1 MSITVDLRIDDKSW
15 ERISDLKAVCESAIQ
30 RAANRVEPNLSI
42 AVDVLLSDD
51 DQLAEL
57 NEAWRGKAGPT
68 DVLSFPADPR
78 ERPFIGDIAVTI
90 GVAERDAAQFGKP
103 LDAHLTHLLV
113 HGVLH
118 LLGYDHET
126 DGQAAIMED
135 LERDILSDLGY
146 ADPYSRI
153 KQS

>member
-1 MSITVDLRIDDKSW
+1 
-15 ERISDLKAVCESAIQ
+15 
-30 RAANRVEPNLSI
+30 
-42 AVDVLLSDD
+42 
-51 DQLAEL
+51 
-57 NEAWRGKAGPT
+57 
-68 DVLSFPADPR
+68 FPADPR

>member
-1 MSITVDLRIDDKSW
+1 MSVTVDLRIDDKSW

-30 RAANRVEPNLSI
+30 HAANHVEPNSSI
-42 AVDVLLSDD
+42 AVDVLLSND

-57 NEAWRGKAGPT
+57 NKAWRGKAGPT
-68 DVLSFPADPR
+68 DVLSFPADPL

-103 LDAHLTHLLV
+103 LDAHLIHLLV

-118 LLGYDHET
+118 LLGYDHGT
-126 DGQAAIMED
+126 DTQAAIMEN

-146 ADPYSRI
+146 GDPYSRI
-153 KQS
+153 EQS